1 MEIFSKKI
9 KKDALAVM
17 LFIGVSLCLQLFTSP
32 SLASKETLE
41 VWVFDVGQGDA
52 IFINAPEMQ
61 ILIDGGGSSVILEKL
76 TAVMPF
82 WDRSIDLVVNTHP
95 HADHYVGLISVL
107 ERYDVDEVWT
117 TGLESRSEA
126 FHYFKDLTESESSV
140 FKGEVEDDYS
150 FDLGSGVML
159 EVIWPGDA
167 LDGQYFED
175 PNDASITTL
184 LTYGDTTILL
194 TGDIGV
200 DQEVEILT
208 DLEHVDVLK
217 VGHHGSRT
225 STSVDLLKAI
235 TPDYAII
242 SLGENSY
249 GHPHEVVLDRLN
261 AFGSIILRTD
271 LDGDVRIATSGEEP
285 SLAIFDL

>member
-200 DQEVEILT
+200 EQEVEILNE
-208 DLEHVDVLK
+208 LEHVDVLK